1 MQTPTVLTRRP
12 VLSGVVMIAVAG
24 LATLLLF
31 QKSAIVATLTPGET
45 IRVELARDYK
55 VEPYASVV
63 KIAGSQVGVVRSL
76 DQQDG
81 GGVLMTLKV
90 HNGTRELLGTEPSAE
105 IRPTTVLGGT
115 YYVQL
120 SPGGGSGEASTDTIP
135 VAHTRLP
142 VELDRLLSA
151 IPPDAQRGLQGM
163 TERLDS
169 TFKAGVGAP
178 LNQFLADAPAT
189 LRPTGVVAD
198 ALRGVNR
205 DTDLAVLVNDL
216 NTAAHVLSAKPGQLR
231 EVVDSLADTSRVLG
245 AEAGP
250 VDQTI
255 ASLPDTLHATRTGAD
270 DLSVT
275 LDKLTDTA
283 DDARPAVRK
292 LDPLLR
298 KLDPAL
304 DDLRPVLDDLL
315 PVLRDAKPLVEE
327 LVPTLDDT
335 TDVLDDLDGKVLDRV
350 NGPILDTL
358 NSKWQGL
365 APKFP
370 QGGGNGHTF
379 YQELGYMFGHI
390 NAAVKYQNATAHLL
404 GFQAGAGTTS
414 VYGTGATAQQF
425 QDFLSEAYGP
435 PHRGPVA
442 HLGPELPGGIP
453 LPDPGPGVGNPVV
466 AVPDA
471 PSPTALTGG
480 LHR

>member
-1 MQTPTVLTRRP
+1 
-12 VLSGVVMIAVAG
+12 VLSGVVMIAIAAV
-24 LATLLLF
+24 ATLLLF

-45 IRVELARDYK
+45 MHVELARDYK

-63 KIAGSQVGVVRSL
+63 KLAGSQVGVVRSV

-90 HNGTRELLGTEPSAE
+90 HNGIRALLGTEPSAE

-120 SPGGGSGEASTDTIP
+120 YPGGAGGQANSDTIP
-135 VAHTRLP
+135 VGRTHLP

-151 IPPDAQRGLQGM
+151 IPPDAQHGLQGV

-169 TFKAGVGAP
+169 TFKAGVGGP

-198 ALRGVNR
+198 ALRGVNK
-205 DTDLAVLVNDL
+205 DTDLATMVTDL
-216 NTAAHVLSAKPGQLR
+216 NTAARVLSAKPGQLR
-231 EVVDSLADTSRVLG
+231 GVVDSLADTSRVLG

-283 DDARPAVRK
+283 DDARPAARK

-298 KLDPAL
+298 KLDPTL
-304 DDLRPVLDDLL
+304 DELRPVVDDLL

-327 LVPTLDDT
+327 LVPTLDET

-350 NGPILDTL
+350 NGPVLDTI
-358 NSKWQGL
+358 NSKWHGL
-365 APKFP
+365 APKYP
-370 QGGGNGHTF
+370 QGGGDGYTF

-390 NAAVKYQNATAHLL
+390 NAGVKYQNATAHLL
-404 GFQAGAGTTS
+404 GFQAGAGSTS

-442 HLGPELPGGIP
+442 HLGPKLPGGIP
-453 LPDPGPGVGNPVV
+453 LPDPGPGLANPTV
-466 AVPDA
+466 AVPDV
-471 PSPTALTGG
+471 PSRPTLTGG

>member
-1 MQTPTVLTRRP
+1 M
-12 VLSGVVMIAVAG
+12 LSGVVMIAIAA

-90 HNGTRELLGTEPSAE
+90 RGGTRELLGTAPSAE

-151 IPPDAQRGLQGM
+151 IPPDAQRGLQGV

-169 TFKAGVGAP
+169 TFKAGVGTP
-178 LNQFLADAPAT
+178 LNRFLADAPAT

-198 ALRGVNR
+198 ALRGVNK
-205 DTDLAVLVNDL
+205 DTDLAVMVNDL

-250 VDQTI
+250 VDRTI
-255 ASLPDTLHATRTGAD
+255 AELPDTLHATRTGAD
-270 DLSVT
+270 DLSKT

-283 DDARPAVRK
+283 DDARPAARK
-292 LDPLLR
+292 LNPLLR
-298 KLDPAL
+298 KLDPTL

-350 NGPILDTL
+350 NGPILDTI

-365 APKFP
+365 APKYP
-370 QGGGNGHTF
+370 QGGGDGYTF

-453 LPDPGPGVGNPVV
+453 LPDPGPGVGNPIV

-471 PSPTALTGG
+471 PSAGALTGG

>member
-1 MQTPTVLTRRP
+1 VQTPSVLIRRP
-12 VLSGVVMIAVAG
+12 VLSGVVMIAIAAV
-24 LATLLLF
+24 ATLLLF

-45 IRVELARDYK
+45 MHVELARDYK

-63 KIAGSQVGVVRSL
+63 KLAGSQVGVVRSV

-90 HNGTRELLGTEPSAE
+90 HNGIRALLGTEPSAE

-120 SPGGGSGEASTDTIP
+120 YPGGAGGQANSDTIP
-135 VAHTRLP
+135 VGRTHLP

-151 IPPDAQRGLQGM
+151 IPPDAQHGLQGV

-169 TFKAGVGAP
+169 TFKAGVGGP

-198 ALRGVNR
+198 ALRGVNK
-205 DTDLAVLVNDL
+205 DTDLATMVTDL
-216 NTAAHVLSAKPGQLR
+216 NTAARVLSAKPGQLR
-231 EVVDSLADTSRVLG
+231 GVVDSLADTSRVLG

-255 ASLPDTLHATRTGAD
+255 ASLPDTLRATRTGAD
-270 DLSVT
+270 DLSGT

-283 DDARPAVRK
+283 DDARPAARK

-298 KLDPAL
+298 KLDPTL
-304 DDLRPVLDDLL
+304 DELRPVVDDLL

-327 LVPTLDDT
+327 LVPTLDET

-350 NGPILDTL
+350 NGPVLDTI
-358 NSKWQGL
+358 NSKWHGL
-365 APKFP
+365 APKYP
-370 QGGGNGHTF
+370 QGGGDGYTF

-390 NAAVKYQNATAHLL
+390 NAGVKYQNATAHLL
-404 GFQAGAGTTS
+404 GFQAGAGSTS

-442 HLGPELPGGIP
+442 HLGPKLPGGIP
-453 LPDPGPGVGNPVV
+453 LPDPGPGLANPTV
-466 AVPDA
+466 AVPDV
-471 PSPTALTGG
+471 PSRPTLTGG